1 MINKII
7 PFKGICFN
15 KKLFKS
21 PDVFTCWP
29 YDVINKKQQDMF
41 YKKGQY
47 NIIRVTL
54 GKEKASD
61 TPKDDKYT
69 RAKKYFNDWLK
80 KNILVQDEEPGF
92 YIYEQIYKIPYS
104 GNEKKTI
111 TGFIGL
117 IKLQDYQEK
126 KIIPHEDVLKKPLAD
141 RFHLVKA
148 THAQTCAI
156 YGLYEDEKNNI
167 DEILENYK
175 KTHKPEYNYQE
186 NHSVTHRFWTLN
198 DSALIERIQKVINSK
213 KIYIADG
220 HHRYHTML
228 NYRNYYKEK
237 HNIPNNVEHSVDYI
251 MMYLVNSSH
260 QGLSVLPYHRIL
272 YNLKEMKLKKLLEHI
287 KDYFHLK
294 VFTFNN
300 EVEERKERER
310 LLYFLKTTPSNEH
323 SFGIYIK
330 KLKRFFLLTLKN
342 QEAYLEMGDINHSK
356 IWKTL
361 EVSIIHTLLID
372 HILQLSYKD
381 ISEQVYIDYTK
392 DYMEALEKVK
402 KDKHQ
407 VAIIVNPTRVDQILQ
422 IAKLSEKMP
431 QKSTYF
437 YPKISTG
444 FVMYKMDK

>member
-21 PDVFTCWP
+21 PDEFVCWP

-41 YKKGQY
+41 YKKGKY

-61 TPKDDKYT
+61 STKDNKYT
-69 RAKKYFNDWLK
+69 RAKKDFNDWFK
-80 KNILVQDEEPGF
+80 KDVLVQDEKPAF

-104 GNEKKTI
+104 GNDKKVI

-117 IKLQDYQEK
+117 TKLQDYKDK
-126 KIIPHEDVLKKPLAD
+126 KILPHEDVLKKPLAD
-141 RFHLVKA
+141 RFHLVKEL
-148 THAQTCAI
+148 HAQTCAI
-156 YGLYEDEKNNI
+156 YGLYEDEKNSI
-167 DEILENYK
+167 DNILENYK
-175 KTHKPEYNYQE
+175 KAHKPEYSYQE
-186 NHSVTHRFWTLN
+186 DPSITHRFWALN
-198 DSALIERIQKVINSK
+198 DPAIIQEIQKTVNSK

-228 NYRNYYKEK
+228 NYRDFYREK
-237 HNIPNNVEHSVDYI
+237 NNIPKTVDHSVDYI
-251 MMYLVNSSH
+251 MMYLVNSAH

-272 YNLKEMKLKKLLEHI
+272 YNLKELKLKKLLEHI
-287 KDYFHLK
+287 MEYFHLK

-300 EVEERKERER
+300 EAEEKKERER
-310 LLYFLKTTPSNEH
+310 LLYYLKTTSNDEH

-330 KLKRFFLLTLKN
+330 KLKRYFLLTLKN
-342 QEAYLEMGDINHSK
+342 QEAYLEMGDIKHSE

-381 ISEQVYIDYTK
+381 VSEQVYIDYTK
-392 DYMEALEKVK
+392 DYMEAFEKVK

-407 VAIIVNPTRVDQILQ
+407 VAIIVNPTKVNQILQ
-422 IAKLSEKMP
+422 IAKLGEKMP

-444 FVMYKMDK
+444 FVMYKMEK